1 MGGRPGWE
9 SEKGCESRDH
19 LAKQCDGG
27 GRGWRGFAL
36 AGWLSG
42 VGGVTGFWLAGWLL
56 AGLEGRV
63 RLP

>member
-27 GRGWRGFAL
+27 AGGGWRRFAL
-36 AGWLSG
+36 AGTLADWL
-42 VGGVTGFWLAGWLL
+42 GGRWCDWVLADWL
-56 AGLEGRV
+56 AGLEE
-63 RLP
+63 